1 METMEPDWLKF
12 LAIWLVSWT
21 IILLFSALVYYGI
34 RSWIRKKNNDF
45 LRFRNGIRSYK
56 QVKDEEMMEDAFS
69 KIKENF
75 LKIEDTFSRMED
87 IKTMEDPISGIRSLI
102 PVVEE
107 MMDTFSE
114 IRKNFS
120 KMYDIF
126 WRMED
131 LRMMEDA
138 VMRIVEL
145 SKQLQEIEKEGMRIM
160 TMYGFSFNDNV

>member
-1 METMEPDWLKF
+1 MEPMEPDWLKF

-21 IILLFSALVYYGI
+21 IILLFLALAYGI
-34 RSWIRKKNNDF
+34 RCWIGKKNNDF
-45 LRFRNGIRSYK
+45 LRFRSGIRSYK

-69 KIKENF
+69 KIKANF
-75 LKIEDTFSRMED
+75 SKIEDTFSRMED
-87 IKTMEDPISGIRSLI
+87 IKTMEDPISGIRSLM
-102 PVVEE
+102 PVAVE